1 MTFKIHNTTKAS
13 NVVTSNTSNTYEMA
27 VMSRLM
33 IKYSHFVTEIESYYS
48 NLTKDVSD
56 DIKIT
61 NKLFINSI
69 HSHSTSSQKWV
80 RNSYNELTTI
90 ITKSFKK
97 AGISTDKVLG
107 DLKQTYYLFTY
118 YNASSKPGWN
128 YPDLHYALN
137 ATVEYN
143 YDTYNK

>member
-56 DIKIT
+56 DIK
-61 NKLFINSI
+61 
-69 HSHSTSSQKWV
+69 
-80 RNSYNELTTI
+80 
-90 ITKSFKK
+90 
-97 AGISTDKVLG
+97 
-107 DLKQTYYLFTY
+107 
-118 YNASSKPGWN
+118 
-128 YPDLHYALN
+128 
-137 ATVEYN
+137 
-143 YDTYNK
+143 